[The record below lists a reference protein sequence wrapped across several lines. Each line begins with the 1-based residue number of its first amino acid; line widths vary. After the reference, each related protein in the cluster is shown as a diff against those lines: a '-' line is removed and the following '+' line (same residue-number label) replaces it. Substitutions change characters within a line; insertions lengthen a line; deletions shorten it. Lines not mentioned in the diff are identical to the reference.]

1 MVTCND
7 EDLQQKILMLNS
19 IRNLIGGGGG
29 GILQSIVFQITIELL
44 YGFEKFILLK

>member
-19 IRNLIGGGGG
+19 IRNLIGGGG